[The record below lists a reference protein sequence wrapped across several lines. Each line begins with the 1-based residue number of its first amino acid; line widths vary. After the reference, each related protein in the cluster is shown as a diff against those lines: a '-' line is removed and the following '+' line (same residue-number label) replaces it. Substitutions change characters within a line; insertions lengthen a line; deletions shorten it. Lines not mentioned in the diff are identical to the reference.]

1 MPELQWEAEED
12 PDWGHKHEEQE
23 KSKHSPRGPV
33 ELNRKTGLAGFF
45 HSKNFTSFSRGGIFS
60 SLLISASTLS
70 IDSYFGINAEIGI
83 DSTHSHSQPYSQ

>member
-33 ELNRKTGLAGFF
+33 ELNRKTGLAGF
-45 HSKNFTSFSRGGIFS
+45 SIPRIFQVS
-60 SLLISASTLS
+60 PE
-70 IDSYFGINAEIGI
+70 AEFLV
-83 DSTHSHSQPYSQ
+83 HF